1 MSYPDYSE
9 GSHVMDEEKDNT
21 TFGMKVLSDI
31 SEQKD
36 SLNLIKD
43 QLSQVLIYQVLQK
56 EEIDKLKNDIEF
68 LSSNNMALDRVVRT
82 VDAKLNDMQANVD
95 RLDDTNQNINENVM
109 SLQTDIQELQAAV
122 ANIKIYRSVNDD
134 II

>member
-68 LSSNNMALDRVVRT
+68 LSSTNMALDRVVRT

-95 RLDDTNQNINENVM
+95 RLDDTNQNINENVI

>member
-1 MSYPDYSE
+1 
-9 GSHVMDEEKDNT
+9 MDEEKDNT